1 MWCKLAMPSYPLQ
14 SLLSVRRFREDAA
27 MNEVRAAERRLAEA
41 REEVRK
47 KEEELER
54 YRAWRPEEENRRY
67 DAIMGQSMNLEDVA
81 EFRASLGALAEG
93 EQQRVQAVTEAE
105 KIAAQ
110 KERDVAA
117 AREAV
122 AEARREAAKIEA
134 HRDIWLA
141 EAKKEAERQEDLE
154 MEEFK
159 APSGQSDES

>member
-1 MWCKLAMPSYPLQ
+1 MAMPSYPLQ
-14 SLLSVRRFREDAA
+14 SLLTVRRFREDAA
-27 MNEVRAAERRLAEA
+27 KNEVRAAERRLVEA

-134 HRDIWLA
+134 HRGIWLA

>member
-1 MWCKLAMPSYPLQ
+1 MAMPSYPLQ
-14 SLLSVRRFREDAA
+14 SLLTVRRFREDAA
-27 MNEVRAAERRLAEA
+27 KNEVRATERRLAEA

-54 YRAWRPEEENRRY
+54 YRAWRPEEENRY

>member
-1 MWCKLAMPSYPLQ
+1 MTMPSYPLQ
-14 SLLSVRRFREDAA
+14 SLLTVRHFREEGAK
-27 MNEVRAAERRLAEA
+27 NEARAAERRLAEA

-54 YRAWRPEEENRRY
+54 YRIWRPEEENRRY

-93 EQQRVQAVTEAE
+93 EQQRVQAVAEAE
-105 KIAAQ
+105 KAAAQ
-110 KERDVAA
+110 KER
-117 AREAV
+117 ELAV
-122 AEARREAAKIEA
+122 ARDAVASARREAAKIEA

-159 APSGQSDES
+159 APAGQSDES